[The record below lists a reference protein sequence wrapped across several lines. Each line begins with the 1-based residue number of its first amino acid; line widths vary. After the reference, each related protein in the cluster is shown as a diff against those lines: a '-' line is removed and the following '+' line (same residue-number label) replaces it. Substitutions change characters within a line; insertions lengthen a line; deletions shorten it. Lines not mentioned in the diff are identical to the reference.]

1 MKNIV
6 IKNIDDRLYFLLDS
20 ESKKKAISKNKLL
33 KEILESYFLNS
44 NSKNIEEKYQALVQE
59 NLKVI
64 NENNKILKML
74 LGD

>member
-20 ESKKKAISKNKLL
+20 ESKKKGISKNKLL

-44 NSKNIEEKYQALVQE
+44 NSKNIEEKYQVLVQE

>member
-6 IKNIDDRLYFLLDS
+6 MKNIDDRLYFLLDS
-20 ESKKKAISKNKLL
+20 ESKKKGISKNKLL

>member
-20 ESKKKAISKNKLL
+20 ESKNKGISKNKLL
-33 KEILESYFLNS
+33 KEILESYFLDS
-44 NSKNIEEKYQALVQE
+44 NTKNIEEKYQSLVEE

-64 NENNKILKML
+64 NENNKILKMI
-74 LGD
+74 LGE

>member
-20 ESKKKAISKNKLL
+20 ESKKKGISKNKLL
-33 KEILESYFLNS
+33 KEIVESYFLNS

>member
-20 ESKKKAISKNKLL
+20 ESKNKGISKNKLL
-33 KEILESYFLNS
+33 KEILESYFLDS
-44 NSKNIEEKYQALVQE
+44 NTKNIEEKYQALVQE

-64 NENNKILKML
+64 NENNKILKMI
-74 LGD
+74 LGE

>member
-6 IKNIDDRLYFLLDS
+6 IKDLDDRLYFLLNA
-20 ESKKKAISKNKLL
+20 ESKNKGISKNKLL
-33 KEILESYFLNS
+33 KEILESYFLDS
-44 NSKNIEEKYQALVQE
+44 NVKNIDEKYQTLVQE

-64 NENNKILKML
+64 NENTKILKML

>member
-20 ESKKKAISKNKLL
+20 ESKKKGISKNKLL